1 MKLQKLL
8 TYTIAA
14 LAIASCSDSDTPD
27 ADIYANYVCYNAV
40 TNRSTEESILSAGN
54 YRIQTTFGNE
64 DNTLTLSGSVIIKTG
79 DDPIH
84 FTTDP
89 ITMKF
94 DGNAYTFSN
103 GVATS
108 DNGKHTITDL
118 SGKLMLVNNIII
130 PRITYT
136 VDDTYHV
143 AATSNSPTFY
153 CPATT
158 TTPQGQD
165 PYAYTGSLVTV
176 KFADSKTADIT
187 IVNAKFSE
195 AMPAMTMTVPNVTL
209 TPIEGGYEFTT
220 DRDARRILETFR
232 KVAAR
237 HLFQSCRGNHL
248 GTEFLA
254 LRKIIPALPAD
265 EHRRIQAVR
274 PAVINPRSIRGLGQC

>member
-27 ADIYANYVCYNAV
+27 ADIYANYSCYNAV
-40 TNRSTEESILSAGN
+40 TDRSTEESILSAGN

-143 AATSNSPTFY
+143 AATSNSPIFY

-195 AMPAMTMTVPNVTL
+195 AMPAMTMTMPNVTL

-220 DRDARRILETFR
+220 DRIVPELNGTPFEQYAFTNFNFRVDTDGTVMRCNFVCTF
-232 KVAAR
+232 K
-237 HLFQSCRGNHL
+237 G
-248 GTEFLA
+248 
-254 LRKIIPALPAD
+254 IPHQIATYGSTFPPI
-265 EHRRIQAVR
+265 E
-274 PAVINPRSIRGLGQC
+274 

>member
-27 ADIYANYVCYNAV
+27 ADIYANYSCYNAV
-40 TNRSTEESILSAGN
+40 TDRSTEESILSAGN

-143 AATSNSPTFY
+143 AATSNSPIFY

-220 DRDARRILETFR
+220 DRIVPELNGTPFEQYAFTNFNFRVDTDGTVMRCNFVCSFKGIPHQIATYGSTFPPI
-232 KVAAR
+232 
-237 HLFQSCRGNHL
+237 
-248 GTEFLA
+248 E
-254 LRKIIPALPAD
+254 
-265 EHRRIQAVR
+265 
-274 PAVINPRSIRGLGQC
+274 

>member
-27 ADIYANYVCYNAV
+27 ADIYANYVCYNAG
-40 TNRSTEESILSAGN
+40 TDRSTEESILSAGN

-94 DGNAYTFSN
+94 DGNAYTFTN

-143 AATSNSPTFY
+143 AATSNNPIFY

-220 DRDARRILETFR
+220 DRIVPELNGTPFEQYAFTNFNFRVDTDGTVMRCNFVCTF
-232 KVAAR
+232 K
-237 HLFQSCRGNHL
+237 G
-248 GTEFLA
+248 
-254 LRKIIPALPAD
+254 IPHQIATYGSTFPPI
-265 EHRRIQAVR
+265 E
-274 PAVINPRSIRGLGQC
+274 

>member
-27 ADIYANYVCYNAV
+27 ADIYANYICYNAV
-40 TNRSTEESILSAGN
+40 TDRSTEESILSAGN

-143 AATSNSPTFY
+143 AATSNSPIFY

-220 DRDARRILETFR
+220 DRIVPELNGTPFEQYAFTNFNFRVDTDGTVMRCNFVCTF
-232 KVAAR
+232 K
-237 HLFQSCRGNHL
+237 G
-248 GTEFLA
+248 
-254 LRKIIPALPAD
+254 IPHQIATYGSTFPPI
-265 EHRRIQAVR
+265 E
-274 PAVINPRSIRGLGQC
+274 

>member
-27 ADIYANYVCYNAV
+27 ADIYANYSCYNAV

-54 YRIQTTFGNE
+54 YRIQTTFGSE

-94 DGNAYTFSN
+94 DGNAYTFTN

-220 DRDARRILETFR
+220 DRIVPELNGTPFEQYAFTNFNFRVDTDGTVMRCNFVCTF
-232 KVAAR
+232 K
-237 HLFQSCRGNHL
+237 G
-248 GTEFLA
+248 
-254 LRKIIPALPAD
+254 IPHQIATYGSTFPPI
-265 EHRRIQAVR
+265 E
-274 PAVINPRSIRGLGQC
+274 

>member
-94 DGNAYTFSN
+94 DGNAYTFTN

-143 AATSNSPTFY
+143 AATSNSPIFY

-220 DRDARRILETFR
+220 DRIVPELNGTPFEQYAFTNFNFRVDTDGTVMRCNFVCTF
-232 KVAAR
+232 K
-237 HLFQSCRGNHL
+237 G
-248 GTEFLA
+248 
-254 LRKIIPALPAD
+254 IPHQIATYGSTFPPI
-265 EHRRIQAVR
+265 E
-274 PAVINPRSIRGLGQC
+274 

>member
-40 TNRSTEESILSAGN
+40 TDRSTEESILSAGN

-143 AATSNSPTFY
+143 AATSNSPIFY

-165 PYAYTGSLVTV
+165 PYADTGSLVTV

-220 DRDARRILETFR
+220 DRIVPELNGTPFEQYAFTNFNFRVDTDGTVMRCNFVCTF
-232 KVAAR
+232 K
-237 HLFQSCRGNHL
+237 G
-248 GTEFLA
+248 
-254 LRKIIPALPAD
+254 IPHQIATYGSTFPPI
-265 EHRRIQAVR
+265 E
-274 PAVINPRSIRGLGQC
+274 

>member
-27 ADIYANYVCYNAV
+27 ADIYANYSCYNAV

-143 AATSNSPTFY
+143 AATSNSPIFY

-220 DRDARRILETFR
+220 DRIVPELNGTPFEQYAFTNFNFRVDTDGTVMRCNFVCTF
-232 KVAAR
+232 K
-237 HLFQSCRGNHL
+237 G
-248 GTEFLA
+248 
-254 LRKIIPALPAD
+254 IPHQIATYGSTFPPI
-265 EHRRIQAVR
+265 E
-274 PAVINPRSIRGLGQC
+274 

>member
-40 TNRSTEESILSAGN
+40 TDRSTEESILSAGN

-136 VDDTYHV
+136 IDDTYHV
-143 AATSNSPTFY
+143 AATSNSPIFY

-220 DRDARRILETFR
+220 DRIVPELNGTPFEQYAFTNFNFRVDTDGTVMRCNFVCTF
-232 KVAAR
+232 K
-237 HLFQSCRGNHL
+237 G
-248 GTEFLA
+248 
-254 LRKIIPALPAD
+254 IPHQIATYGSTFPPI
-265 EHRRIQAVR
+265 E
-274 PAVINPRSIRGLGQC
+274 

>member
-27 ADIYANYVCYNAV
+27 ADIYANYSCYNAV
-40 TNRSTEESILSAGN
+40 TDRSTEESILSAGN
-54 YRIQTTFGNE
+54 YRIQTTFGSE

-143 AATSNSPTFY
+143 AATSNSPIFY

-220 DRDARRILETFR
+220 DRIVPELNGTPFEQYAFTNFNFRVDTDGTVMRCNFVCTF
-232 KVAAR
+232 K
-237 HLFQSCRGNHL
+237 G
-248 GTEFLA
+248 
-254 LRKIIPALPAD
+254 IPHQIATYGSTFPPI
-265 EHRRIQAVR
+265 E
-274 PAVINPRSIRGLGQC
+274 

>member
-40 TNRSTEESILSAGN
+40 TDRSTEESILSAGN
-54 YRIQTTFGNE
+54 YRIQTTFSNE

-94 DGNAYTFSN
+94 DGNAYTFTN

-143 AATSNSPTFY
+143 AATSNSPIFY

-220 DRDARRILETFR
+220 DRIVPELNGTPFEQYAFTNFNFRVDTDGTVMRCNFVCTF
-232 KVAAR
+232 K
-237 HLFQSCRGNHL
+237 G
-248 GTEFLA
+248 
-254 LRKIIPALPAD
+254 IPHQIATYGSTFPPI
-265 EHRRIQAVR
+265 E
-274 PAVINPRSIRGLGQC
+274 

>member
-27 ADIYANYVCYNAV
+27 ADIYANYSCYNAV

-54 YRIQTTFGNE
+54 YRIQTTFGSE

-84 FTTDP
+84 FTTEP

-220 DRDARRILETFR
+220 DRIVPELNGTPFEQYAFTNFNFRVDTDGTVMRCNFVCTF
-232 KVAAR
+232 K
-237 HLFQSCRGNHL
+237 G
-248 GTEFLA
+248 
-254 LRKIIPALPAD
+254 IPHQIATYGSTFPPI
-265 EHRRIQAVR
+265 E
-274 PAVINPRSIRGLGQC
+274 

>member
-40 TNRSTEESILSAGN
+40 TDRSTEESILSAGN

-64 DNTLTLSGSVIIKTG
+64 DNTLTLSGSVIIKTV

-143 AATSNSPTFY
+143 AATSNSPIFY

-220 DRDARRILETFR
+220 DRIVPELNGTPFEQYAFTNFNFRVDTDGTVMRCNFVCTF
-232 KVAAR
+232 K
-237 HLFQSCRGNHL
+237 G
-248 GTEFLA
+248 
-254 LRKIIPALPAD
+254 IPHQIATYGSTFPPI
-265 EHRRIQAVR
+265 E
-274 PAVINPRSIRGLGQC
+274 

>member
-27 ADIYANYVCYNAV
+27 ADIYANYSCYNAV

-54 YRIQTTFGNE
+54 YRIQTTFGSE

-94 DGNAYTFSN
+94 DGNAYTFTN

-143 AATSNSPTFY
+143 AATSNSPIFY

-220 DRDARRILETFR
+220 DRIVPELNGTPFEQYAFTNFNFRVDTDGTVMRCNFVCTF
-232 KVAAR
+232 K
-237 HLFQSCRGNHL
+237 G
-248 GTEFLA
+248 
-254 LRKIIPALPAD
+254 IPHQIATYGSTFPPI
-265 EHRRIQAVR
+265 E
-274 PAVINPRSIRGLGQC
+274 

>member
-94 DGNAYTFSN
+94 DGNAYTFTN

-143 AATSNSPTFY
+143 AATSNSPVFY

-220 DRDARRILETFR
+220 DRIVPELNGTPFEQYAFTNFNFRVDTDGTVMRCNFVCTF
-232 KVAAR
+232 K
-237 HLFQSCRGNHL
+237 G
-248 GTEFLA
+248 
-254 LRKIIPALPAD
+254 IPHQIATYGSTFPPI
-265 EHRRIQAVR
+265 E
-274 PAVINPRSIRGLGQC
+274 

>member
-1 MKLQKLL
+1 MNLQKLL

-143 AATSNSPTFY
+143 AATSNSPVFY

-220 DRDARRILETFR
+220 DRIVPELNGTPFEQYAFTNFNFRVDTDGTVMRCNFVCTF
-232 KVAAR
+232 K
-237 HLFQSCRGNHL
+237 G
-248 GTEFLA
+248 
-254 LRKIIPALPAD
+254 IPHQIATYGSTFPPI
-265 EHRRIQAVR
+265 E
-274 PAVINPRSIRGLGQC
+274 

>member
-143 AATSNSPTFY
+143 AATSNSPVFY

-220 DRDARRILETFR
+220 DRIVPELNGTPFEQYAFTNFNFRVDTDGTVMRCNFVCTF
-232 KVAAR
+232 K
-237 HLFQSCRGNHL
+237 G
-248 GTEFLA
+248 
-254 LRKIIPALPAD
+254 IPHQIATYGSTFPPI
-265 EHRRIQAVR
+265 E
-274 PAVINPRSIRGLGQC
+274 

>member
-27 ADIYANYVCYNAV
+27 ADIYANYSCYNAV
-40 TNRSTEESILSAGN
+40 TDRSTEESILSAGN

-220 DRDARRILETFR
+220 DRIVPELNGTPFEQYAFTNFNFRVDTDGTVMRCNFVCTF
-232 KVAAR
+232 K
-237 HLFQSCRGNHL
+237 G
-248 GTEFLA
+248 
-254 LRKIIPALPAD
+254 IPHQIATYGSTFPPI
-265 EHRRIQAVR
+265 E
-274 PAVINPRSIRGLGQC
+274 

>member
-27 ADIYANYVCYNAV
+27 ADIYANYSCYNAV

-54 YRIQTTFGNE
+54 YRIQTTFGSE

-143 AATSNSPTFY
+143 AATSNSPIFY

-220 DRDARRILETFR
+220 DRIVPELNGTPFEQYAFTNFNFRVDTDGTVMRCNFVCTF
-232 KVAAR
+232 K
-237 HLFQSCRGNHL
+237 G
-248 GTEFLA
+248 
-254 LRKIIPALPAD
+254 IPHQIATYGSTFPPI
-265 EHRRIQAVR
+265 E
-274 PAVINPRSIRGLGQC
+274 

>member
-143 AATSNSPTFY
+143 AATSNSPVFY

-176 KFADSKTADIT
+176 QFADSKTADIT

-220 DRDARRILETFR
+220 DRIVPELNGTPFEQYAFTNFNFRVDTDGTVMRCNFVCTF
-232 KVAAR
+232 K
-237 HLFQSCRGNHL
+237 G
-248 GTEFLA
+248 
-254 LRKIIPALPAD
+254 IPHQIATYGSTFPPI
-265 EHRRIQAVR
+265 E
-274 PAVINPRSIRGLGQC
+274 

>member
-40 TNRSTEESILSAGN
+40 TDRSTEESILSAGN

-143 AATSNSPTFY
+143 AATSNSPIFY

-165 PYAYTGSLVTV
+165 PYAYTGSRVTV

-220 DRDARRILETFR
+220 DRIVPELNGTPFEQYAFTNFNFRVDTDGTVMRCNFVCTFKGIPHQIATYGSTFPPLE
-232 KVAAR
+232 
-237 HLFQSCRGNHL
+237 
-248 GTEFLA
+248 
-254 LRKIIPALPAD
+254 
-265 EHRRIQAVR
+265 
-274 PAVINPRSIRGLGQC
+274 

>member
-40 TNRSTEESILSAGN
+40 TDRSTEESILSAGN
-54 YRIQTTFGNE
+54 YRIQTTFSNE

-84 FTTDP
+84 FTTEP

-143 AATSNSPTFY
+143 AATSNSPIFY

-220 DRDARRILETFR
+220 DRIVPELNGTPFEQYAFTNFNFRVDTDGTVMRCNFVCTF
-232 KVAAR
+232 K
-237 HLFQSCRGNHL
+237 G
-248 GTEFLA
+248 
-254 LRKIIPALPAD
+254 IPHQIATYGSTFPPI
-265 EHRRIQAVR
+265 E
-274 PAVINPRSIRGLGQC
+274 

>member
-1 MKLQKLL
+1 MKVQKLL

-27 ADIYANYVCYNAV
+27 ADIYANYSCYNAV

-54 YRIQTTFGNE
+54 YRIQTTFGSE

-143 AATSNSPTFY
+143 AATSNSPVFY

-220 DRDARRILETFR
+220 DRIVPELNGTPFEQYAFTNFNFRVDTDGTVMRCNFVCTF
-232 KVAAR
+232 K
-237 HLFQSCRGNHL
+237 G
-248 GTEFLA
+248 
-254 LRKIIPALPAD
+254 IPHQIATYGSTFPPI
-265 EHRRIQAVR
+265 E
-274 PAVINPRSIRGLGQC
+274 

>member
-40 TNRSTEESILSAGN
+40 TDRSTEESILSAGN

-84 FTTDP
+84 FTPDP

-143 AATSNSPTFY
+143 AATSNSPIFY

-220 DRDARRILETFR
+220 DRIVPELNGTPFEQYAFTNFNFRVDTDGTVMRCNFVCTF
-232 KVAAR
+232 K
-237 HLFQSCRGNHL
+237 G
-248 GTEFLA
+248 
-254 LRKIIPALPAD
+254 IPHQIATYGSTFPPI
-265 EHRRIQAVR
+265 E
-274 PAVINPRSIRGLGQC
+274 

>member
-40 TNRSTEESILSAGN
+40 TDRSTEESILSAGN

-94 DGNAYTFSN
+94 DGNAYTFTN

-143 AATSNSPTFY
+143 AATSNSPVFY

-220 DRDARRILETFR
+220 DRIVPELNGTPFEQYAFTNFNFRVDTDGTVMRCNFVCTF
-232 KVAAR
+232 K
-237 HLFQSCRGNHL
+237 G
-248 GTEFLA
+248 
-254 LRKIIPALPAD
+254 IPHQIATYGSTFPPI
-265 EHRRIQAVR
+265 E
-274 PAVINPRSIRGLGQC
+274 

>member
-40 TNRSTEESILSAGN
+40 TNHSTEESILSAGN

-94 DGNAYTFSN
+94 DGNAYTFTN

-143 AATSNSPTFY
+143 AATSNSPVFY

-220 DRDARRILETFR
+220 DRIVPELNGTPFEQYAFTNFNFRVDTDGTVMRCNFVCTF
-232 KVAAR
+232 K
-237 HLFQSCRGNHL
+237 G
-248 GTEFLA
+248 
-254 LRKIIPALPAD
+254 IPHQIATYGSTFPPI
-265 EHRRIQAVR
+265 E
-274 PAVINPRSIRGLGQC
+274 

>member
-103 GVATS
+103 GIATS

-143 AATSNSPTFY
+143 AATSNSPIFY

-220 DRDARRILETFR
+220 DRIVPELNGTPFEQYAFTNFNFRVDTDGTVMRCNFVCTF
-232 KVAAR
+232 K
-237 HLFQSCRGNHL
+237 G
-248 GTEFLA
+248 
-254 LRKIIPALPAD
+254 IPHQIATYGSTFPPI
-265 EHRRIQAVR
+265 E
-274 PAVINPRSIRGLGQC
+274 

>member
-27 ADIYANYVCYNAV
+27 ADIYANYSCYNAV
-40 TNRSTEESILSAGN
+40 TDRSTEESILSAGN

-143 AATSNSPTFY
+143 AATSNSPIFY

-220 DRDARRILETFR
+220 DRIVPELNGTPFEQYAFTNFNFRVDTDGTVMRCNFVCTF
-232 KVAAR
+232 K
-237 HLFQSCRGNHL
+237 G
-248 GTEFLA
+248 
-254 LRKIIPALPAD
+254 IPHQIATYGSTFPPI
-265 EHRRIQAVR
+265 E
-274 PAVINPRSIRGLGQC
+274 

>member
-40 TNRSTEESILSAGN
+40 TDRSTEESILSAGN
-54 YRIQTTFGNE
+54 YRIQTIFGSE
-64 DNTLTLSGSVIIKTG
+64 DNALTLSGSVIIKTG

-143 AATSNSPTFY
+143 AATSNSPIFY

-220 DRDARRILETFR
+220 DRIVPELNGTPFEQYAFTNFNFRVDTDGTVMRCNFVCTF
-232 KVAAR
+232 K
-237 HLFQSCRGNHL
+237 G
-248 GTEFLA
+248 
-254 LRKIIPALPAD
+254 IPHQIATYGSTFPPI
-265 EHRRIQAVR
+265 E
-274 PAVINPRSIRGLGQC
+274 

>member
-27 ADIYANYVCYNAV
+27 ADIYANYSCYNAV

-54 YRIQTTFGNE
+54 YRIQTTFGND

-103 GVATS
+103 GIATS

-136 VDDTYHV
+136 IDDTYHV
-143 AATSNSPTFY
+143 AATSNSPVFY

-220 DRDARRILETFR
+220 DRIVPELNGTPFEQYAFTNFNFRVDTDGTVMRCNFVCTF
-232 KVAAR
+232 K
-237 HLFQSCRGNHL
+237 G
-248 GTEFLA
+248 
-254 LRKIIPALPAD
+254 IPHQIATYGSTFPPI
-265 EHRRIQAVR
+265 E
-274 PAVINPRSIRGLGQC
+274 

>member
-14 LAIASCSDSDTPD
+14 LAIASCSDSNTPD

-40 TNRSTEESILSAGN
+40 TDRSTEESILSAGN

-143 AATSNSPTFY
+143 AATSNSPVFY

-220 DRDARRILETFR
+220 DRIVPELNGTPFEQYAFTNFNFRVDTDGTVMRCNFVCTF
-232 KVAAR
+232 K
-237 HLFQSCRGNHL
+237 G
-248 GTEFLA
+248 
-254 LRKIIPALPAD
+254 IPHQIATYGSTFPPI
-265 EHRRIQAVR
+265 E
-274 PAVINPRSIRGLGQC
+274 

>member
-27 ADIYANYVCYNAV
+27 ADIYANYSCYNAV

-54 YRIQTTFGNE
+54 YRIQTTFGSE

-143 AATSNSPTFY
+143 AATSNSPIFY

-220 DRDARRILETFR
+220 DRIVPELNGTPFEQYALVEDCNP
-232 KVAAR
+232 KVW
-237 HLFQSCRGNHL
+237 
-248 GTEFLA
+248 
-254 LRKIIPALPAD
+254 
-265 EHRRIQAVR
+265 
-274 PAVINPRSIRGLGQC
+274 

>member
-14 LAIASCSDSDTPD
+14 LAIASCSDSDSPD

-54 YRIQTTFGNE
+54 YRIQTTFSNE

-143 AATSNSPTFY
+143 AATSNSPIFY

-220 DRDARRILETFR
+220 DRIVPELNGTPFEQYAFTNFNFRVDTDGTVMRCNFVCTF
-232 KVAAR
+232 K
-237 HLFQSCRGNHL
+237 G
-248 GTEFLA
+248 
-254 LRKIIPALPAD
+254 IPHQIATYGSTFPPI
-265 EHRRIQAVR
+265 E
-274 PAVINPRSIRGLGQC
+274 

>member
-143 AATSNSPTFY
+143 AATSNSPIFY

-195 AMPAMTMTVPNVTL
+195 AMPAMTMTVPNVTV

-220 DRDARRILETFR
+220 DRIVPELNGTPFEQYAFTNFNFRVDTDGTVMRCNFVCTF
-232 KVAAR
+232 K
-237 HLFQSCRGNHL
+237 G
-248 GTEFLA
+248 
-254 LRKIIPALPAD
+254 IPHQIATYGSTFPPI
-265 EHRRIQAVR
+265 E
-274 PAVINPRSIRGLGQC
+274 

>member
-54 YRIQTTFGNE
+54 YRIQTTFGND

-136 VDDTYHV
+136 IDDTYHV
-143 AATSNSPTFY
+143 AATSNSPIFY

-220 DRDARRILETFR
+220 DRIVPELNGTPFEQYAFTNFNFRVDTDGTVMRCNFVCTF
-232 KVAAR
+232 K
-237 HLFQSCRGNHL
+237 G
-248 GTEFLA
+248 
-254 LRKIIPALPAD
+254 IPHQIATYGSTFPPI
-265 EHRRIQAVR
+265 E
-274 PAVINPRSIRGLGQC
+274 

>member
-40 TNRSTEESILSAGN
+40 TDRSTEESILSAGN
-54 YRIQTTFGNE
+54 YRIQTTFSNE

-143 AATSNSPTFY
+143 AATSNSPVFY

-220 DRDARRILETFR
+220 DRIVPELNGTPFEQYAFTNFNFRVDTDGTVMRCNFVCTF
-232 KVAAR
+232 K
-237 HLFQSCRGNHL
+237 G
-248 GTEFLA
+248 
-254 LRKIIPALPAD
+254 IPHQIATYGSTFPPI
-265 EHRRIQAVR
+265 E
-274 PAVINPRSIRGLGQC
+274 

>member
-27 ADIYANYVCYNAV
+27 ADIYANYSCYNAV
-40 TNRSTEESILSAGN
+40 TDRSTEESILSAGN

-136 VDDTYHV
+136 DDDTYHV
-143 AATSNSPTFY
+143 AATSNSPVFY

-220 DRDARRILETFR
+220 DRIVPELNGTPFEQYAFTNFNFRVDTDGTVMRCNFVCTF
-232 KVAAR
+232 K
-237 HLFQSCRGNHL
+237 G
-248 GTEFLA
+248 
-254 LRKIIPALPAD
+254 IPHQIATYGSTFPPI
-265 EHRRIQAVR
+265 E
-274 PAVINPRSIRGLGQC
+274 